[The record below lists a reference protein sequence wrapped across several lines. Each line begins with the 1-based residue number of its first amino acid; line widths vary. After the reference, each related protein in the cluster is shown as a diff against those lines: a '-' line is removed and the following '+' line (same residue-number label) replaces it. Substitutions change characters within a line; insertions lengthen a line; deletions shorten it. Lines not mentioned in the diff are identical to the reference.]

1 MSISNELTGDI
12 IAALLNTENKSR
24 RDLTE
29 LKEVLCT
36 VHSTLQE
43 MTKDQ
48 RSEGLKASPKDV
60 EKGVSTN
67 G

>member
-29 LKEVLCT
+29 LKEVLSI

-48 RSEGLKASPKDV
+48 RSEGIKASPKDV
-60 EKGVSTN
+60 VKGVSTN

>member
-29 LKEVLCT
+29 LKEVLSI